1 MSVLCVVP
9 FFSSAFGAIR
19 TVQYSCPGSNLLNV
33 TNDYTD
39 QNGDIQ
45 LYNNNACVLGTVWA
59 WRCQVYDGPSSRL
72 DRYYS
77 PGAWVNFDS
86 YSNTIKC
93 AAVQEPSCGDGKR
106 VNVIEQLL
114 GQSIDFTEVGGT
126 PLYQQDIY
134 SGDPYYVN
142 SYSYGNVGVEGM
154 CSGTGGTVGATGT
167 PYQYDG
173 GGYCWCRMMY
183 FDSQYTGIVGF
194 DYMPWVYWGVKSG
207 SCDSQSCASVCAD
220 SLQNDINFD
229 IFRQSLYKT
238 CSYDVSFTCGS
249 VGGTP
254 TTPTATS
261 GYVGSAVNFGSNVTG
276 CGNSNGS
283 FANWYCHGTGSFV
296 SDLSSV
302 NNSSNGYSITVP
314 SHDVVCDALWAND
327 PTYHISYSCGSGA
340 SGGMPPSQTDNV
352 YQGSS
357 PVLPASPGTCY
368 NNNGYAF
375 ERWDCLGDTNG
386 NYVTVSFANNNMII
400 MSMPGENVSC
410 QAWWNGK
417 YERWALFYD
426 CGAGSGTP
434 PSTQYAY
441 NTNVSLANNSCT
453 APAGYNFNGWMC
465 YETDLG
471 IFGIQNQSNLP
482 TFESAGGTYYLGT
495 NVTCVARWEADKP
508 CEPGSSVSDREEILG
523 MTISATAE
531 DSEEW
536 TEGITLGELFDG
548 QTHPGIWWPN
558 NHLLPYGLSFVG
570 ANHSWMVR
578 IGGMCS
584 SDVGT
589 PGETGNPT
597 PDANGTQCWCQATGY
612 NPTDANPQEG
622 EVKRLD
628 GYPYVYLEPY
638 GGVCSDDDCALR
650 CVDVINGEFH
660 WLKWQ
665 TIHTDFWSHFFHS
678 LYTKDVCEYSINYY
692 CNDLWTSIVY
702 TDFALGG
709 QPNVP
714 LGNPCSTPNGY
725 AFDYWDC
732 EEASTQ
738 NSVNHNGSEIYTM
751 PYDNVNC
758 RAHWKQVYTLNYNCG
773 DGTGSP
779 WTQAT
784 YDYTGNTQNIATLT
798 GAQASSHCTAPTG
811 YQANVTSW
819 NCGGQNTQVTP
830 GNSITITGNTTCTAE
845 WSPIKYNITYVLGD
859 NGVYGTDHPATAF
872 YDTVFH
878 VSNPT
883 RSGYTFNGW
892 NITGMNSG
900 VNHYYGTTN
909 PPNSY
914 VATTSQN
921 FEGLN
926 YFVEYFK
933 NLSSIENA
941 TVTFTAT
948 WTPDATYNVSYTCG
962 SIGGSALFG
971 SVVPAANSS
980 SYTAG
985 TTNISLTSANNV
997 NTSGCSGTGGY
1008 AFNGWKCHGSGLSNQ
1023 VNNGYIISSMPAYS
1037 VICDA
1042 LWEQTHT
1049 LVYDCSGCGVSSQ
1062 DTPASVSIWE
1072 NMSPVTLANSCF
1084 LGNAAPADIDFL
1096 GWHCMLPAGIQP
1108 YIGSSYQGG
1117 DTYSVASGN
1126 DYDTVCYGICENS
1139 SPCGNGETIYEVLGI
1154 SVDNPNDN
1162 DGAWKDDNIDTGGTL
1177 TDLWNTA
1184 ADDGW
1189 SGNTTTF
1196 NNYSPAPY
1204 TIEWRTMCTDNSGVP
1219 AMSGNP
1225 GSSGGQYCWCG
1236 VTNEVFYP
1244 DGSTNTLDE
1253 YPWVFAGE
1261 FADEGDCNN
1270 DCLLMCNWW
1279 LMPEWADYTGM
1290 SWFLHSLY
1298 TKTTCEY
1305 TVTYHGGSCRANA
1318 STFSDTATGGA
1329 TYTVQN
1335 PRCSG
1340 SNNIVQ
1346 SYLPTDGCSEFVGW
1360 SNSVSSNNVVYG
1372 SCVGGGNCS
1381 NPTTGNC
1388 GTISN
1393 VSNNVDLYA
1402 VCQSQLHNVIYHSG
1416 NCDSNDY
1423 SYTHNSVLNLGSIY
1437 TVLSPFVAPLLS
1449 QNPASLNIPQSSFQ
1463 GWASSLVPAGEASWC
1478 ALDSN
1483 KLYSKLVGGK
1493 TNNTSFVYQKDG
1505 KTCPDIELYAVCCPL
1520 NLDWQLN
1527 GGSWPLDGNNNQ
1539 LVNQTMCEWGANA
1552 GASGSIGNVSTP
1564 LQTPIK
1570 TGYTF
1575 NGWLVTDHDY
1585 P

>member
-1 MSVLCVVP
+1 MSVLCVGAV
-9 FFSSAFGAIR
+9 FSSAFGYDVTFNCGTSGTGPTTPYVISGNNPGTITWAQSMTGCVSSFLSGSLVGWSCLDINDNPYQVSNSGGNYSITLGYLLDDVTCTAIWSNDP
-19 TVQYSCPGSNLLNV
+19 QYHVTYTCGSGN
-33 TNDYTD
+33 
-39 QNGDIQ
+39 
-45 LYNNNACVLGTVWA
+45 
-59 WRCQVYDGPSSRL
+59 
-72 DRYYS
+72 
-77 PGAWVNFDS
+77 
-86 YSNTIKC
+86 
-93 AAVQEPSCGDGKR
+93 
-106 VNVIEQLL
+106 
-114 GQSIDFTEVGGT
+114 VGGT
-126 PLYQQDIY
+126 P
-134 SGDPYYVN
+134 
-142 SYSYGNVGVEGM
+142 
-154 CSGTGGTVGATGT
+154 
-167 PYQYDG
+167 
-173 GGYCWCRMMY
+173 
-183 FDSQYTGIVGF
+183 
-194 DYMPWVYWGVKSG
+194 
-207 SCDSQSCASVCAD
+207 
-220 SLQNDINFD
+220 
-229 IFRQSLYKT
+229 
-238 CSYDVSFTCGS
+238 
-249 VGGTP
+249 
-254 TTPTATS
+254 
-261 GYVGSAVNFGSNVTG
+261 
-276 CGNSNGS
+276 
-283 FANWYCHGTGSFV
+283 
-296 SDLSSV
+296 
-302 NNSSNGYSITVP
+302 
-314 SHDVVCDALWAND
+314 
-327 PTYHISYSCGSGA
+327 
-340 SGGMPPSQTDNV
+340 PSQTSNNI
-352 YQGSS
+352 YQGGAPILSS
-357 PVLPASPGTCY
+357 TPGTCY
-368 NNNGYAF
+368 NNYGYSF
-375 ERWDCLGDTNG
+375 YWWDCTGDTTGNHVLISTNG
-386 NYVTVSFANNNMII
+386 NNDKFIV
-400 MSMPGENVSC
+400 SMPGENVTC
-410 QAWWNGK
+410 KAVWDCKERAWQ
-417 YERWALFYD
+417 LFYD
-426 CGAGSGTP
+426 CGVGSGTP
-434 PSTQYAY
+434 PATQSVLGGAY
-441 NTNVSLANNSCT
+441 CQGISPFGGNVSLANNSCT

-495 NVTCVARWEADKP
+495 NVICVARWEADKP
-508 CEPGSSVSDREEILG
+508 CEPGSSVSEKEEILG

-536 TEGITLGELFDG
+536 TEGITLGELFDSSNSL
-548 QTHPGIWWPN
+548 TIWWPN
-558 NHLLPYGLSFVG
+558 QPSPPYGISSQG
-570 ANHSWMVR
+570 TNHSWMVQ

-597 PDANGTQCWCQATGY
+597 PNVNGTQCWCQATGY
-612 NPTDANPQEG
+612 NPIDANSQESD
-622 EVKRLD
+622 VKPLV
-628 GYPYVYLEPY
+628 GYPYVYLRPWT
-638 GGVCSDDDCALR
+638 GNNACTDDECALL
-650 CVDVINGEFH
+650 CVDTIQGEQH
-660 WLKWQ
+660 WLNWQ
-665 TIHTDFWSHFFHS
+665 TIHTDFWSNFFHS

-692 CNDLWTSIVY
+692 CNDPWTSINY
-702 TDFALGG
+702 TDSALGG

-819 NCGGQNTQVTP
+819 NCGGNNTNVTP
-830 GNSITITGNTTCTAE
+830 GNSISINNTTTCTAQ
-845 WSPIKYNITYVLGD
+845 WTPISYNISYVP
-859 NGVYGTDHPATAF
+859 NGGSFANGTSHPATVQYNETF
-872 YDTVFH
+872 Q

-883 RSGYTFNGW
+883 RAGHTFNRW
-892 NITGMNSG
+892 NITGMDG
-900 VNHYYGTTN
+900 TTHYYGATN
-909 PPNSY
+909 QTANNTNNTALAALS
-914 VATTSQN
+914 SIQ
-921 FEGLN
+921 
-926 YFVEYFK
+926 YFK
-933 NLSSIENA
+933 NLTSIHNA
-941 TVTFTAT
+941 TVTFTAV
-948 WTPDATYNVSYTCG
+948 WTANPTYSVNYTCG
-962 SIGGSALFG
+962 QINGT
-971 SVVPAANSS
+971 VVSGTISPATNQDQYYAG
-980 SYTAG
+980 YT
-985 TTNISLTSANNV
+985 NVPLTSNP
-997 NTSGCSGTGGY
+997 NTSGCTGTSNY
-1008 AFNGWKCHGSGLSNQ
+1008 NFAGWDCHSTLAESNAI
-1023 VNNGYIISSMPAYS
+1023 NNGYYTIATMPAAAVTCGAVWS
-1037 VICDA
+1037 PK
-1042 LWEQTHT
+1042 HT
-1049 LVYDCSGCGVSSQ
+1049 LSYDCSACGTSN
-1062 DTPASVSIWE
+1062 PASVTLPAPGGSI
-1072 NMSPVTLANSCF
+1072 TLTNSCF
-1084 LGNAAPADIDFL
+1084 SGNAASADIDFL

-1126 DYDTVCYGICENS
+1126 DYDTVCYGICRNN
-1139 SPCGNGETIYEVLGI
+1139 SPCGDGETIYEVLGI
-1154 SVDNPNDN
+1154 EVDNPD
-1162 DGAWKDDNIDTGGTL
+1162 DGDWKDNNIDTGGTL

-1184 ADDGW
+1184 AGDGW

-1261 FADEGDCNN
+1261 FADEDRCNN
-1270 DCLLMCNWW
+1270 DCLRMCNWW
-1279 LMPEWADYTGM
+1279 LMPEWVDYTGM

-1402 VCQSQLHNVIYHSG
+1402 VCQSQLHNAIYHSG

-1423 SYTHNSVLNLGSIY
+1423 SYIHNSVLNLGSTY

-1463 GWASSLVPAGEASWC
+1463 GWASSLVPEGEASWC
-1478 ALDSN
+1478 VLDSN

-1520 NLDWQLN
+1520 NLNWDVN
-1527 GGSWPLDGNNNQ
+1527 GGSWPVDAQQNDLE
-1539 LVNQTMCEWGANA
+1539 NQTMCEWGASA
-1552 GASGSIGNVSTP
+1552 GNSGSIGYGSTP
-1564 LQTPIK
+1564 LRTPTR

-1575 NGWLVTDHDY
+1575 NGWLVTGHGY